1 MRMDDTSSILS
12 PEQKK
17 KNKITDSLI
26 QLLTFSPTTWA
37 AVISFFSEYSKLFGW
52 VLFCFLAFP
61 SDVLDGSGR
70 SWK

>member
-1 MRMDDTSSILS
+1 MDDTSSILS

-26 QLLTFSPTTWA
+26 QLLTFSPTTTWA
-37 AVISFFSEYSKLFGW
+37 AVISFSRNIPNFSLGF
-52 VLFCFLAFP
+52 VLFWPFP
-61 SDVLDGSGR
+61 DVLDGSGR